1 MNCPCYRRDI
11 YLCCRTRPAIIGVAR
26 TPPLETANS
35 FMLERFLESFR
46 HAHRI
51 GARYT
56 ARVSDTLASHLSA
69 LVGAEHVLT
78 DPDLLATYETDWTRR
93 YHGRARLVV
102 RPGSTEEVAG
112 VLRACAEAGAAVIP
126 QGGNT
131 GLVGG
136 GVPRG
141 GEVVLSLTRL
151 TAIHDIDPVGGELTA
166 GAGATA
172 AAVQEAAGAH
182 GWTLGVDLAS
192 RASATIGGMIA
203 TNAGGIRVLR
213 YGGMRQQILG
223 FEAVLADGTTLRRMA
238 GLVKDNS
245 GYDLGQL
252 LAGSEGTLAVITAA
266 RLRLVPALPRRAV
279 ALLAFDSLAEALPAV
294 ARARAHLPSLE
305 AAEAFFAD
313 GVDLVC
319 RHAGLPLPFEAA
331 HPCYVLLET
340 ASQRDETE
348 MLVEVLGGIESAR
361 DSALATDRAQR
372 ERLWAYRERHTECI
386 NAEGVPHKLDVTL
399 PASRLAEFEQEVRRV
414 IADTVPGARPILFG
428 HVSDGNLHV
437 NILGLAPDDERADDA
452 VLRLVASMGGSISAE
467 HGIGVAKLPWL
478 HLTRSEADIAA
489 MRSIKRALDPANL
502 LNPGVIFPTD

>member
-1 MNCPCYRRDI
+1 MEDSAATLAFVPTD
-11 YLCCRTRPAIIGVAR
+11 
-26 TPPLETANS
+26 S
-35 FMLERFLESFR
+35 LERQL
-46 HAHRI
+46 AAI
-51 GARYT
+51 AGA
-56 ARVSDTLASHLSA
+56 
-69 LVGAEHVLT
+69 GHVLT
-78 DPDLLATYETDWTRR
+78 DADLKASYETDWTRR
-93 YHGRARLVV
+93 YHGTARMVV
-102 RPGSTEEVAG
+102 RPGSTDEVAA
-112 VLRACAEAGAAVIP
+112 VVRACAAAGAALIP

-136 GVPRG
+136 GIPRH

-151 TAIHDIDPVGGELTA
+151 NTITDVDPVAGELTA

-172 AAVQEAAGAH
+172 AAVQEAGLMH

-223 FEAVLADGTTLRRMA
+223 FEAVLADGTVIRRLP

-245 GYDLGQL
+245 GYDLAQL

-266 RLRLVPALPRRAV
+266 RLKLVPALTRRAV

-294 ARARAHLPSLE
+294 ARARAFLPSLE

-313 GVDLVC
+313 GVELVC
-319 RHAGLPLPFEAA
+319 RHAGLSLPFGQ
-331 HPCYVLLET
+331 PYRCYVLLET

-348 MLVEVLGGIESAR
+348 ALVEVLSGVEGAR
-361 DSALATDRAQR
+361 DSALATERTQR

-386 NAEGVPHKLDVTL
+386 NAEGIPHKLDVTL
-399 PASRLAEFEQEVRRV
+399 PAAQLAEFEQRVRAEIV
-414 IADTVPGARPILFG
+414 AAVPSARPILFG
-428 HVSDGNLHV
+428 HVGDGNLHV
-437 NILGLAPDDERADDA
+437 NILGLEPDDERADDV

-467 HGIGVAKLPWL
+467 HGIGTAKIPWL
-478 HLTRSEADIAA
+478 HLTRSAADLAA
-489 MRSIKRALDPANL
+489 MRAIKRALDPANL
-502 LNPGVIFPTD
+502 LNPGVIFPND

>member
-1 MNCPCYRRDI
+1 MNYRTVGSR
-11 YLCCRTRPAIIGVAR
+11 RGTTFVRG
-26 TPPLETANS
+26 
-35 FMLERFLESFR
+35 
-46 HAHRI
+46 
-51 GARYT
+51 RYT
-56 ARVSDTLASHLSA
+56 ACVQDPLAARLAA
-69 LVGAEHVLT
+69 LVGNDHVLT
-78 DPDLLATYETDWTRR
+78 DPELKATYETDWTRR
-93 YHGRARLVV
+93 YRGTARLVV
-102 RPGSTEEVAG
+102 RPGSTDEVAA
-112 VLRACAEAGAAVIP
+112 VVKACAEYGVPFIP

-136 GVPRG
+136 GIPRA
-141 GEVVLSLTRL
+141 GEVVLSLARL
-151 TAIHDIDPVGGELTA
+151 NKVTDLDPVAGELTA

-192 RASATIGGMIA
+192 RDSATIGGMIA

-223 FEAVLADGTTLRRMA
+223 FEAVLADGSVVRRMS

-252 LAGSEGTLAVITAA
+252 LAGSEGTLGVITAA
-266 RLRLVPALPRRAV
+266 RLRLVPALARRAV
-279 ALLAFDSLAEALPAV
+279 AMLAFDSLREALPAV
-294 ARARAHLPSLE
+294 AQARAHLPSLE

-313 GVDLVC
+313 GVALVC
-319 RHAGLPLPFEAA
+319 KHAGMPLPFGTEYS
-331 HPCYVLLET
+331 CYVLLEV

-348 MLVEVLGGIESAR
+348 ALVGVLGGIETAR
-361 DSALATDRAQR
+361 DSALATERAQR

-399 PASRLAEFEQEVRRV
+399 PATRLAEFEQQVRRD
-414 IADTVPGARPILFG
+414 IQAATPGARPILFG
-428 HVSDGNLHV
+428 HVGDGNLHV
-437 NILGLAPDDERADDA
+437 NILGLEADDERADDA

-467 HGIGVAKLPWL
+467 HGIGTAKIPWL

-489 MRSIKRALDPANL
+489 MRAVKRALDPANL
-502 LNPGVIFPTD
+502 LNPGVIFPAH

>member
-1 MNCPCYRRDI
+1 MRPPIHSMMNELSSIASNAAEP
-11 YLCCRTRPAIIGVAR
+11 
-26 TPPLETANS
+26 
-35 FMLERFLESFR
+35 
-46 HAHRI
+46 H
-51 GARYT
+51 ARYT
-56 ARVSDTLASHLSA
+56 AHVHDALAGHLA
-69 LVGAEHVLT
+69 AIVGAEHVLT
-78 DPDLLATYETDWTRR
+78 DPELTASFETDWTRR
-93 YHGRARLVV
+93 YHGQARLVV
-102 RPGSTEEVAG
+102 RPASTDQVAA
-112 VLRACAEAGAAVIP
+112 VVRACAEAGAAIVP

-136 GVPRG
+136 GIPRG
-141 GEVVLSLTRL
+141 GEVVLSLARL
-151 TAIHDIDPVGGELTA
+151 NTIADIDPVAGELTA

-203 TNAGGIRVLR
+203 TNAGGIRVMR

-223 FEAVLADGTTLRRMA
+223 FEAVLADGSIVRRMP

-252 LAGSEGTLAVITAA
+252 LAGSEGTLAVVTAA
-266 RLRLVPALPRRAV
+266 RLRLVPALSRRAV

-294 ARARAHLPSLE
+294 AKARAHLPALE

-313 GVDLVC
+313 GVELVC
-319 RHAGLPLPFEAA
+319 RHAGLQLPFSAPS
-331 HPCYVLLET
+331 PCYVLLET

-348 MLVEVLGGIESAR
+348 ALVEVLAGIETAR
-361 DSALATDRAQR
+361 DSALATERAQR

-399 PASRLAEFEQEVRRV
+399 PAARLAEFEQLVRRE
-414 IADTVPGARPILFG
+414 IAAAVPGARPILFG
-428 HVSDGNLHV
+428 HVGDGNLHV
-437 NILGLAPDDERADDA
+437 NILGLEPENERADDV

-467 HGIGVAKLPWL
+467 HGIGTAKIPWL

-489 MRSIKRALDPANL
+489 MRAIKRALDPRNL
-502 LNPGVIFPTD
+502 FNPGVIFPA